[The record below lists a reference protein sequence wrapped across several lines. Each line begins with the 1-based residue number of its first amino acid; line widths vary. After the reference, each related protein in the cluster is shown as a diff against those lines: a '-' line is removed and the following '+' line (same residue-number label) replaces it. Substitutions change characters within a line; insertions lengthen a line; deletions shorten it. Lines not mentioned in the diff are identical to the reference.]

1 MDVSIIIVN
10 YNTKELTAQTINSV
24 YKMTRGISFEV
35 ILVDNASIDGSKDY
49 FQTDNRINYIYSE
62 ENLGFGRANNLGLS
76 VAKGR
81 NILFLN
87 PDTVLINNAIKILSD
102 YIDQHNNVGACGGNL
117 FNEDM
122 MPTISY
128 RRIFP
133 GILYEFSYLFLHIP
147 EKLFYRKTRLHN
159 TTNKPFS
166 VANISGADL
175 MVKKCVLDRVGYF
188 SPVYFMYYE
197 ETDLCFRISKARYRI
212 MSVPT
217 ARIQHLEGKSFKSAF
232 DPMRIRV
239 SEKGRDNFYKQN
251 YSRLYHKIANFIYR
265 ITLNLHYVIF
275 MSLGNK
281 NAAMMCKTKKD
292 ILAKLKNSQQ

>member
-76 VAKGR
+76 IAKGR

-117 FNEDM
+117 YNEDM
-122 MPTISY
+122 KPAISY
-128 RRIFP
+128 RRVFP
-133 GILYEFSYLFLHIP
+133 GILDELSYLFFHIP
-147 EKLFYRKTRLHN
+147 EKLFCRKSRIHN
-159 TTNKPFS
+159 YTNKPLN

-175 MVKKCVLDRVGYF
+175 MVKKCVLNKVGYF

-212 MSVPT
+212 VSVPT

-251 YSRLYHKIANFIYR
+251 YSPLYHKMANLIYCL
-265 ITLNLHYVIF
+265 TLNLHYVLF
-275 MSLGNK
+275 GLLGNK